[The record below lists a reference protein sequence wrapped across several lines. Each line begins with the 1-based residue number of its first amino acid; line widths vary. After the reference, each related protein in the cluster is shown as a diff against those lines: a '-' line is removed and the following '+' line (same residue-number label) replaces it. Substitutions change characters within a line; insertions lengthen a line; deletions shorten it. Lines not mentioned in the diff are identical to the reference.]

1 MSINPDDL
9 LIFKKRK
16 ESGLD
21 KRKEEKEE
29 PQDNKKTEIKQQPVV
44 SSTSSSPNINQSKTP
59 NNKPVTNAVV
69 KNNKVPEKQKSFFF
83 GKKSTPEKQK
93 VTSSKST
100 LNISQTPKPKTQEEI
115 LSKQLFQNN
124 NQALDNSINQQLS
137 KESTL
142 LNLGKT
148 KEYTDLEK
156 NLLTEK
162 DLNEVDT
169 SNPMSSNENK
179 KEDIN
184 KTHSVTGL
192 SCVNHPWRSAYAL
205 CNYCHRPFCYADLA
219 KEENKNYC
227 LEDLDQITKT
237 QVVLVKKNFV
247 YNYVASIFLFLVVA
261 ILLIYAYQQ
270 IHYTTLNFYNGLTSL
285 GLVLF
290 IKTLTFNY
298 IYQLQNPLI
307 VLFSIIAGILL
318 LIRSQKTTILSTLIL
333 VILSLVLSYAY
344 LISNT
349 YYFLYAFISC
359 IIGMSIIALGKMNN
373 MGQLHIAEATEGI
386 EWPRIETF

>member
-21 KRKEEKEE
+21 KQKEEKEE
-29 PQDNKKTEIKQQPVV
+29 PQDNKKADIKQQPVV
-44 SSTSSSPNINQSKTP
+44 SSTSSSPNLNQSKTQ

-69 KNNKVPEKQKSFFF
+69 KNNKVPEKQKSFLF

-100 LNISQTPKPKTQEEI
+100 SNISQTPKPKTQEEI

-219 KEENKNYC
+219 KEDNKNYC